1 MESYPPEL
9 DGLFDKI
16 MRDKVRNNA
25 EALTILKIMIELRRL
40 EDTIDGRHAIKHS
53 EFKDFDY
60 SLVKDALSGRIQ
72 CQNQWP
78 KEVAQGEPRES
89 SDKFITS
96 LPLLFGGLV
105 VLTSKDPMRLDFN
118 HRSVHQYLAANLQG
132 DSLDKARIRRTVLQ
146 CLVADMR
153 RHWSGIRIYNQ
164 FEDHDTE
171 RLATLIRWI
180 GELDEITQQSCFPW
194 LEEMEQHL
202 FRLSDNSSLIRWPDD
217 VDTSEEDPNPNSK
230 LDLEAKRGPCWI
242 LVLSVFGGLASYTEW
257 ALSRSTCTGTWLT
270 TIQAQAATL
279 DFSSTS
285 ASI

>member
-1 MESYPPEL
+1 M
-9 DGLFDKI
+9 
-16 MRDKVRNNA
+16 
-25 EALTILKIMIELRRL
+25 
-40 EDTIDGRHAIKHS
+40 
-53 EFKDFDY
+53 
-60 SLVKDALSGRIQ
+60 
-72 CQNQWP
+72 
-78 KEVAQGEPRES
+78 
-89 SDKFITS
+89 
-96 LPLLFGGLV
+96 

-202 FRLSDNSSLIRWPDD
+202 FRLSDNSLLIRWPDD
-217 VDTSEEDPNPNSK
+217 VDTSEEDPNLNSK
-230 LDLEAKRGPCWI
+230 LDLEAKRGPYWI

-257 ALSRSTCTGTWLT
+257 ALSRSTYTGTWLI
-270 TIQAQAATL
+270 TIQAQAAIL
-279 DFSSTS
+279 DFFLYVGFDLGHVYSWGNCNRCSPLRILFLERPDRRRIIDPNGVFSTRS
-285 ASI
+285 CGQVSIW